1 MVHQQDAAT
10 HSLNPASGDAGA
22 AAHPFW
28 QSEQITNRVDP
39 YSFFLHGSLLVP
51 CRTYLV
57 RPSEDISQVLLP
69 APSQYMCVD
78 YVHAGAGHDA

>member
-28 QSEQITNRVDP
+28 QSEQIMNRVDP
-39 YSFFLHGSLLVP
+39 YSIFAWELAGAVQYVV
-51 CRTYLV
+51 YLV
-57 RPSEDISQVLLP
+57 RPSEDISQVLP